1 MRTSQWIRAGN
12 GFEAVWNAIVWHT
25 AIIWVPLAVIAV
37 GGILGHNWWANQQ
50 AEKAQRRYEKTSAY
64 AAEQAAAVQ
73 RARRAE
79 LEAREALTA
88 PWSKL
93 NCDAL
98 KAQDERFSR
107 LARLGTES
115 ALDYAKR
122 ATNAQTAFN
131 NHCHTT
137 RSKP

>member
-1 MRTSQWIRAGN
+1 MRTSQWLRPRN
-12 GFEAVWNAIVWHT
+12 GFEAVGNSLVVGT
-25 AIIWVPLAVIAV
+25 AIIWVPLAAV
-37 GGILGHNWWANQQ
+37 FFGGALIHEHWTVAKY
-50 AEKAQRRYEKTSAY
+50 ERERRAHEKTPAY
-64 AAEQAAAVQ
+64 AAEQAVLVAQ
-73 RARRAE
+73 ARRAE

-107 LARLGTES
+107 LARMGLDN

-131 NHCHTT
+131 NHCLTA